1 MNALDWKYKEIALKV
16 IYKHTEKYLDVQNTS
31 MQNECSIEEL
41 IDASTIAV
49 GLTSRDKVI
58 KVFMLSLQLL
68 NLLISSQKIE
78 KQGKTSVFKNKVI
91 EHNLVLKYLQKSE
104 EGNTRITNKIHE
116 ALLDLSYNPHV
127 GEAMTSAFILQRI
140 QAHNR
145 AG

>member
-1 MNALDWKYKEIALKV
+1 MEGEDGQPKATTDNIDSLEDKKNALINFQFMDVNEIKVDPEAQIDETIEKVYGNKVAHAMNALDWKYKEIALKV

-68 NLLISSQKIE
+68 NLLTSS
-78 KQGKTSVFKNKVI
+78 
-91 EHNLVLKYLQKSE
+91 
-104 EGNTRITNKIHE
+104 
-116 ALLDLSYNPHV
+116 
-127 GEAMTSAFILQRI
+127 
-140 QAHNR
+140 
-145 AG
+145 